1 MDNNAIES
9 IVQAVLK
16 KLSESG
22 ESAEVKKAD
31 VFAAVTSFA
40 DDIPDSDLVD
50 ITSKEIKSVPLI
62 ENPADG
68 DSLDRMIKSTPA
80 RIGVG
85 RAGPRLK
92 TQTPQRER
100 SPRPWAPR
108 RSCS

>member
-68 DSLDRMIKSTPA
+68 DSLERMIKSTPA
-80 RIGVG
+80 RCLLMNKRSI
-85 RAGPRLK
+85 RFI
-92 TQTPQRER
+92 TP
-100 SPRPWAPR
+100 SLFTSDVIALITTL
-108 RSCS
+108 